1 MDRAPTPIVARII
14 DVIAVAAVA
23 VVVLLPSGSLVAK
36 PALVGDKVELDRI
49 AALEDARFAAPDDV
63 DGALALGAAYL
74 QTMHPDWALQ
84 TTAAFVEAG
93 DHRVHTLRATAWA
106 ERVQAAEAVAEAK
119 RGYAACDREG
129 PARCDAAARVRLGVV
144 AASMQALVDG
154 NIDPRKDPRKARE
167 AVAGVLRATKAKD
180 LVKDAPK
187 TKPAPAVA
195 PVAPAVDKKK

>member
-1 MDRAPTPIVARII
+1 MMGRIV

-49 AALEDARFAAPDDV
+49 AALEDARFAAPNDV
-63 DGALALGAAYL
+63 EAALALGDAYL
-74 QTMHPDWALQ
+74 RMLHPDWALA
-84 TTAAFVEAG
+84 TTAAFTEVG

-106 ERVQAAEAVAEAK
+106 ERVQPDEAVAEAK

-129 PARCDAAARVRLGVV
+129 AGKCDAAARVRLGVV
-144 AASMQALVDG
+144 AQAMQVLVDG
-154 NIDPRKDPRKARE
+154 KIDARKDPRKARE
-167 AVAGVLRATKAKD
+167 AVAGVLHATKARD

-187 TKPAPAVA
+187 PDTKIDAP
-195 PVAPAVDKKK
+195 KKK